1 MALARAA
8 GPRDLL
14 DRVPL
19 HPVAAACP
27 NSIPTAMTEPR
38 TTPRDRPPTMR
49 GAVAGSLLVA
59 TIVVCAA
66 AGFGLGALVG
76 ATVPL
81 GLLGLFCG
89 VALGI
94 VLVIRRFGDLCA
106 DDAADPLPRPGA
118 ACARAAGVRGR
129 GPADARLCGGRHGV
143 ARPARH
149 PDRAVPQGA
158 GLRRPSYRRG
168 HRGRL
173 HDRTR
178 MARSAYDLRRRP
190 EGRGCGPRRGRPR
203 HRAVHRVLHR
213 VHDHAS
219 VRPRHLEAALMR
231 RRVLAALLP
240 VAALLAT
247 PAGALA
253 AINEAYR
260 PQDEFKLDPWF
271 SIGPIEFNKAVFYVL
286 IATALTCFSMIYV
299 ARRMQARPNRL
310 QTAVESAFLLMRD
323 NITRGNM
330 DDRMAAKWFPF
341 IGTIFLFI
349 WFSNILGYLPLPTN
363 TEHTVNILGLE
374 VPSLALFAATAN
386 LSVPL
391 ALTLVV
397 WVSYH
402 VEGIRA
408 KGLVKCLAG
417 WIPAGVEGPARA
429 PIFVIEVISHLVR
442 LVSLSV
448 RLFANILAGH
458 LLILFMGGGLVV
470 LLNVAVGL
478 AVILGLVTGALAV
491 AFFLFEVGLV
501 ATLQAFIFATLTAI
515 YLGGAVAEE
524 H

>member
-1 MALARAA
+1 MTRRA
-8 GPRDLL
+8 
-14 DRVPL
+14 
-19 HPVAAACP
+19 
-27 NSIPTAMTEPR
+27 
-38 TTPRDRPPTMR
+38 
-49 GAVAGSLLVA
+49 
-59 TIVVCAA
+59 
-66 AGFGLGALVG
+66 
-76 ATVPL
+76 
-81 GLLGLFCG
+81 
-89 VALGI
+89 
-94 VLVIRRFGDLCA
+94 
-106 DDAADPLPRPGA
+106 
-118 ACARAAGVRGR
+118 
-129 GPADARLCGGRHGV
+129 
-143 ARPARH
+143 
-149 PDRAVPQGA
+149 
-158 GLRRPSYRRG
+158 
-168 HRGRL
+168 
-173 HDRTR
+173 
-178 MARSAYDLRRRP
+178 
-190 EGRGCGPRRGRPR
+190 
-203 HRAVHRVLHR
+203 
-213 VHDHAS
+213 
-219 VRPRHLEAALMR
+219 
-231 RRVLAALLP
+231 LAALLP
-240 VAALLAT
+240 FAAILAG
-247 PAGALA
+247 PAAALA

-271 SIGPIEFNKAVFYVL
+271 SIGPIEFNKAVMYVI
-286 IATALTCFSMIYV
+286 IATALTCWSMVYV

-310 QTAVESAFLLMRD
+310 QTAVESAFVLMRD

-349 WFSNILGYLPLPTN
+349 WFSNIIGYLPLPTN
-363 TEHTVNILGLE
+363 TEHTVDIFGIA

-391 ALTLVV
+391 VLTLVV

-408 KGLVKCLAG
+408 KGLVKYLKS
-417 WIPAGVEGPARA
+417 WIPAGVEGPARI
-429 PIFVIEVISHLVR
+429 PIFLIEVISHLVR

-478 AVILGLVTGALAV
+478 AVIIGIVTGAMAI